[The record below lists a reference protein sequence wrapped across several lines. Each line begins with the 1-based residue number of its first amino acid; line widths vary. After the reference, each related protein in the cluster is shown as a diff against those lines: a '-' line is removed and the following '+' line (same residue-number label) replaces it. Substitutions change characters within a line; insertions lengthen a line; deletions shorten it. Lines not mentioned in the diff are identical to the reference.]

1 MSPSFHPALWLYRTL
16 LNQSPLVFLK
26 LSLPLGQF
34 QKRYQYWKSIHLLNI
49 CETIFHFFFPPIS
62 RPAVVAPSQ
71 NVENVGKSPLL
82 PSKLNTRTSFP
93 TKAFSQDI
101 PDSTPVF
108 KVVIFN
114 PWNAHFVLEQIQ
126 FLLRKTSHSESALD
140 VTYQNAMAQQ
150 VEAES
155 GQDENVS
162 TDSSL
167 PSNDDESRKL
177 KKKQRFQF
185 PSFVKRN
192 KNKTWWSLI
201 N

>member
-1 MSPSFHPALWLYRTL
+1 M
-16 LNQSPLVFLK
+16 
-26 LSLPLGQF
+26 
-34 QKRYQYWKSIHLLNI
+34 
-49 CETIFHFFFPPIS
+49 
-62 RPAVVAPSQ
+62 APSQ

-82 PSKLNTRTSFP
+82 PTKLNTRTSFP

-101 PDSTPVF
+101 HDPTPVF

-155 GQDENVS
+155 GQEENVS

-167 PSNDDESRKL
+167 PSNDEESRKL